1 MTLDEAREKLL
12 TVLSTIQTNSGFACP
27 PLIGTLKPMEDLEGF
42 DSKVWPVAIGMLAT
56 ALKIE
61 IAVDVNIFTTGSG
74 HAPLTIEQSSALICK
89 IAETTAGKKVAA

>member
-1 MTLDEAREKLL
+1 MSASYRHVEADGG
-12 TVLSTIQTNSGFACP
+12 SGGVRQQGMAGCNR
-27 PLIGTLKPMEDLEGF
+27 
-42 DSKVWPVAIGMLAT
+42 MLAT